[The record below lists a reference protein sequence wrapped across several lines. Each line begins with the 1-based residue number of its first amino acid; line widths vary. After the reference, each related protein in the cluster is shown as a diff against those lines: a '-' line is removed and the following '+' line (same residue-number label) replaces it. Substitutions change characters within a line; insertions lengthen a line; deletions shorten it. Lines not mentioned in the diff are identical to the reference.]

1 LEEIHLVVWLSRF
14 CQRYRTATQPKH
26 RSSSGNISS
35 PQGGVTRS
43 KIIPGYFKQ
52 QHCNQLTRMSHST
65 DIVTLAHWMAADFSN
80 QEQALIIL
88 PFLLTFAS
96 VCALPLEVLSGV
108 SFFVEQAYDYIL
120 NDPYRVRVLKLVE
133 AGDRIEIENYT
144 VKQEDQFYGASRD
157 RDRLKALTSGHLE
170 KLLGCNMI
178 VEWTG
183 HSFIGA
189 VEPGKACMVVRKGKR
204 LILTAN
210 LKLTKINLAASTG
223 DVTQK
228 LMSISGV
235 CGGTILLRSPE
246 QFC

>member
-1 LEEIHLVVWLSRF
+1 
-14 CQRYRTATQPKH
+14 
-26 RSSSGNISS
+26 
-35 PQGGVTRS
+35 
-43 KIIPGYFKQ
+43 
-52 QHCNQLTRMSHST
+52 MSHST

-80 QEQALIIL
+80 QEQAFDNP
-88 PFLLTFAS
+88 PFFAHIR
-96 VCALPLEVLSGV
+96 VCMRPLPLEVLSGV

-189 VEPGKACMVVRKGKR
+189 VEPGKACMVVRKGKKTYLDSEFEIDQDKFSSLDR
-204 LILTAN
+204 GRDPETDEHIWGSVA
-210 LKLTKINLAASTG
+210 G
-223 DVTQK
+223 PFYFVR
-228 LMSISGV
+228 
-235 CGGTILLRSPE
+235 RSSFADE
-246 QFC
+246 VKVL